1 MSLFLRRS
9 AFIARSSEGDDRKW
23 KRQMWQS
30 CSGRKNGSA
39 ACGSSCQR
47 LIKHKNQGHFS
58 SWAISSEDGFL
69 RGRGIKIHLDVHFS
83 LLLSLNQTYLVSGA
97 NRRWNVQQRLDIFLI
112 ADIHQ
117 DMTCSESTWI
127 RRRHTSCFRRRF
139 IQTDCTFVLD
149 YQESMVQIISII
161 QSQTI
166 MTLTAFRWFDLSR
179 KKLIRVC

>member
-1 MSLFLRRS
+1 MKEADVTKLLRT
-9 AFIARSSEGDDRKW
+9 E
-23 KRQMWQS
+23 
-30 CSGRKNGSA
+30 NGSA

-69 RGRGIKIHLDVHFS
+69 RGRGIKNHLDVHFS
-83 LLLSLNQTYLVSGA
+83 WLLSLNQTYLVSSTIKS
-97 NRRWNVQQRLDIFLI
+97 VQQRLDIFLI
-112 ADIHQ
+112 ADIQQ

-127 RRRHTSCFRRRF
+127 RRRHMSCFRRRF

-166 MTLTAFRWFDLSR
+166 MTRTAFDDLICHR
-179 KKLIRVC
+179 RN